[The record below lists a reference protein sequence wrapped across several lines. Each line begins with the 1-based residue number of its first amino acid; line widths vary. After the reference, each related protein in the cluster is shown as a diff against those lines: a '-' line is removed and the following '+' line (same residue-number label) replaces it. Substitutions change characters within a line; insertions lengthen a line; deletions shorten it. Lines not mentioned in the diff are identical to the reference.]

1 MKIIIAI
8 CAVLLLSACTVRP
21 DPLKVKVPGVPGV
34 TIETEGGSGK
44 GFCPPGQAKKG
55 NCR

>member
-1 MKIIIAI
+1 MKFIIAV
-8 CAVLLLSACTVRP
+8 CAVLLLSSCTVRP
-21 DPLKVKVPGVPGV
+21 DPVKVKIPGV
-34 TIETEGGSGK
+34 TIESEGGNGGGK